1 MSVRMVATS
10 DFSGLVSSAC
20 ALASAPAI
28 VPILS
33 LDRCMALPLDLKEV
47 EADRARL
54 RTFRSDAMADRLLS
68 IFRHQAFELG
78 LGLLMVEVRLP
89 RADEDVGELHPGI

>member
-1 MSVRMVATS
+1 MVATS
-10 DFSGLVSSAC
+10 DFSGLVNSAC

-28 VPILS
+28 VPIFS
-33 LDRCMALPLDLKEV
+33 LDRCMGLPLDLKEV

-54 RTFRSDAMADRLLS
+54 RTLCSDPMADRLLS

-78 LGLLMVEVRLP
+78 LGLLMLEVRLP
-89 RADEDVGELHPGI
+89 RPDKDVGERRPGIGSA